1 MAGKKT
7 FFFKL
12 DRSQAYHC
20 LKMADQRSNEIL
32 AFNFAS
38 QTFAYRR
45 LAQGFS
51 RELSAFPSF
60 MRKYLDKVIK
70 ADQCAQYAD
79 DIGIAANTA
88 EQLIKN
94 LRATFQCIRQ
104 CIGGLKTTLNKCP
117 FGATKID
124 FTERTITPEEVKSQ
138 RYLGFLTYYLNYIRR
153 LS

>member
-1 MAGKKT
+1 MAGKN
-7 FFFKL
+7 FFFQTRL
-12 DRSQAYHC
+12 
-20 LKMADQRSNEIL
+20 LKSLSLPKNGRPKVQRDSSVQLCE
-32 AFNFAS
+32 S
-38 QTFAYRR
+38 
-45 LAQGFS
+45 S

-60 MRKYLDKVIK
+60 MRKYLAKVIK

-88 EQLIKN
+88 EQLIKT

-138 RYLGFLTYYLNYIRR
+138 RYLGFLTY
-153 LS
+153 